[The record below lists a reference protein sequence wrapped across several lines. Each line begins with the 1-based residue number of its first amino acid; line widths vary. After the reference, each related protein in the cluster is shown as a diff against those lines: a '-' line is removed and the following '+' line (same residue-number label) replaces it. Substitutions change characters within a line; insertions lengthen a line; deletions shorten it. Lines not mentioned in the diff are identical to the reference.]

1 VTDNARYVV
10 AFVLLPVVPALAV
23 FLPSGLV
30 VDRIVVGVIVA
41 ILVSA
46 LSARLALT
54 DGKGWETAAIYSILT
69 AAFSLAAAFMVIAL
83 QFVVLCNGG
92 SPDC

>member
-54 DGKGWETAAIYSILT
+54 DGRLGNGRAIERRR
-69 AAFSLAAAFMVIAL
+69 AGFSLKGMK
-83 QFVVLCNGG
+83 
-92 SPDC
+92 